1 MITTKRT
8 KEFFHSPVHLDD
20 LQTTE
25 VDGKRHYL
33 TPEGV
38 FPSVTTVLS
47 RKTSKQSLDE
57 WRARVGEEEA
67 NRVMKLA
74 TDRGTAVHNICENYI
89 LNKEYTRGVMPT
101 DMHTFLQIKPYL
113 DLNVGS
119 VYAVEAPLWSSR
131 LKTAGRTDLLA
142 GWQGVNSIID
152 FKTSKRPKKEEY
164 IENYFIQA
172 TCYSLMAE
180 ERTALKFPQIVIV
193 IAVDHEDPQIFVRDR
208 DQYVDRVLEVFAG

>member
-8 KEFFHSPVHLDD
+8 KEFFHSPIHLDD

-67 NRVMKLA
+67 NRIMKLA

-89 LNKEYTRGVMPT
+89 LNKEYRIGVMPT

-152 FKTSKRPKKEEY
+152 FKTSKRPKKEQY

-193 IAVDHEDPQIFVRDR
+193 IAVDHEDPQIFVRNR
-208 DQYVDRVLEVFAG
+208 GQYVDRVLEIFQ

>member
-8 KEFFHSPVHLDD
+8 KEFLHSFVTLED

-25 VDGKRHYL
+25 VDGKRHYV

-67 NRVMKLA
+67 NRIMKLA

-89 LNKEYTRGVMPT
+89 LNKEYRRGVMPT

-119 VYAVEAPLWSSR
+119 VYAVEAPLYSSR
-131 LKTAGRTDLLA
+131 LRTAGRTDLLA

-180 ERTALKFPQIVIV
+180 ERTLLKFPQIVIV
-193 IAVDHEDPQIFVRDR
+193 IAVDHEDPQIFVRNR
-208 DQYVDRVLEVFAG
+208 DQYVDRVLEIFQ

>member
-67 NRVMKLA
+67 NRIMKLA

-89 LNKEYTRGVMPT
+89 LNKEYRRGVMPT

-119 VYAVEAPLWSSR
+119 VYAVEAPLYSSR

-193 IAVDHEDPQIFVRDR
+193 IAVDHEDPQVFVKDR
-208 DQYVDRVLEVFAG
+208 NQYVDRVLEIFQ

>member
-8 KEFFHSPVHLDD
+8 KEFLHSFVTLED

-25 VDGKRHYL
+25 VDGKRHYV

-89 LNKEYTRGVMPT
+89 LNKEYRKGVMPT
-101 DMHTFLQIKPYL
+101 YMHTFLQIKPYL

-180 ERTALKFPQIVIV
+180 ERTNLKFPQIVIV
-193 IAVDHEDPQIFVRDR
+193 IAVDHEDPQIFVRNR
-208 DQYVDRVLEVFAG
+208 DQYVDRVLEIFAS

>member
-8 KEFFHSPVHLDD
+8 KEFLHSFVTLED

-25 VDGKRHYL
+25 VDGKRHYV

-47 RKTSKQSLDE
+47 KKTSKQSLDE

-89 LNKEYTRGVMPT
+89 LNKEYRRGVMPT

-131 LKTAGRTDLLA
+131 LRTAGRTDLLA

-193 IAVDHEDPQIFVRDR
+193 IAVDHEDPQIFVRNR
-208 DQYVDRVLEVFAG
+208 DQYVDRVLEIFQ

>member
-89 LNKEYTRGVMPT
+89 LNKEYRRGVMPT